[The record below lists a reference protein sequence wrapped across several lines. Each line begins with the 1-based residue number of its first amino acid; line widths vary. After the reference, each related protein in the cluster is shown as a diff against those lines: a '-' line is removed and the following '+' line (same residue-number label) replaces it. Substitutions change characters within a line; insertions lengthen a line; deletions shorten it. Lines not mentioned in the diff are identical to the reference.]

1 MFHDLELED
10 ECAEVID
17 KFPGVA
23 NRNLT
28 RGNNTPNKIQMGT
41 KILDKGQKSKSGTAA
56 NQSNCSS
63 MSPLNPFR
71 EDG

>member
-23 NRNLT
+23 DRNHT
-28 RGNNTPNKIQMGT
+28 RGNNTLNKIQMGT
-41 KILDKGQKSKSGTAA
+41 KLLGKGQK
-56 NQSNCSS
+56 QSLVLL
-63 MSPLNPFR
+63 PTRATVLP
-71 EDG
+71 